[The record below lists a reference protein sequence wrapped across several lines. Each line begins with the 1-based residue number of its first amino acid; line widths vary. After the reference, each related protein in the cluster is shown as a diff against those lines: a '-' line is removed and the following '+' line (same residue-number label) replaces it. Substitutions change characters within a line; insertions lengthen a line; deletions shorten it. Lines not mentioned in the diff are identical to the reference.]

1 MSGWYLEKISIEG
14 FRGINNAGSPL
25 VLKFKSDAV
34 NSLFAPNGV
43 GKSSIYDA
51 LLYAITGRI
60 PKLDR
65 LPANEG
71 GEGYYLNQ
79 FHGGDR
85 GTIELTLCSANDGRR
100 VALKVE
106 RDLTGVRTVTSPNG
120 IDGEALLKEI
130 DREFVLLD
138 GETFREFINAVPRER
153 GRSFASLLGLR
164 KYSLIRQALA
174 KFTHGRSFGN
184 HFELAV
190 KNSRLA
196 QCQTS
201 LRQASSNISSS
212 YKDLVGEDLDP
223 SLEEAVLK
231 ERAYSALFGIELLRP
246 ACENKEFEEIDTEA
260 CFELTKAAE
269 GGEERARFE
278 TLSKSFTQLTDL
290 IQQIPPAESFE
301 GLIAL
306 AQQRDIAL
314 SQTQGEAF
322 RELYVHSQIILSN
335 DGWEDKTVCPTC
347 ERTGPESVLD
357 HVIEK
362 VASFSKVADLS
373 DQIVKLCA
381 ENGFSHI
388 GDLEKAAENTEH
400 KKITPQHREWLA
412 SGAVN
417 EEQAKATRD
426 HVNELKNIV
435 LGNLKV
441 LEDEKKKLE
450 QRLPPKLTA
459 VMQKIE
465 FARRLQE
472 NLSKQRAAKQ
482 SSTILQAELNRIQ
495 RVKEFLDGARD
506 MFSQAEATAA
516 TRRLT
521 AIEPKMRQYFDQIMH
536 SNVVPALQRRARTED
551 IDISLEQFWNLQNVS
566 ARAVLSESFRN
577 AFAISV
583 YLASASLYG
592 GDAKFIVLDDV
603 TSSFDSGH
611 QLHLM
616 NVIKTLFARPE
627 IADGPQI
634 ILLSHDTALEK
645 LFNTYNNEPGWYH
658 QVIQGTARTSVLPQ
672 SSAVDK
678 IRDATIDY
686 LNSGNVSDAAPRLRQ
701 YLEFKL
707 QHIIQKVNIS
717 VPYDIVFSD
726 DRKMA
731 NNLIQAIKNAVDLH
745 QAANRLVLEPA
756 QVAGLNTAIAS
767 VVGNF
772 LSHWGTGQ
780 VQAFTAHSLLGVMS
794 AIDSIADCFKYEDPV
809 GSGNFKFYSSLSK
822 R

>member
-51 LLYAITGRI
+51 LLYAITGKI
-60 PKLDR
+60 PKLDK
-65 LPANEG
+65 LPASERG
-71 GEGYYLNQ
+71 QGYYLNQ

-85 GTIELTLCSANDGRR
+85 GTIELTLCSAHDGSR
-100 VALKVE
+100 VTLKVE
-106 RDLTGVRTVTSPNG
+106 RDLNGVRTVTSPNG

-174 KFTHGRSFGN
+174 KFSHGRSFGN
-184 HFELAV
+184 HFDLAV
-190 KNSRLA
+190 KTSRLA

-201 LRQASSNISSS
+201 FRQASDNISSA

-223 SLEEAVLK
+223 SLEEAVLQ
-231 ERAYSALFGIELLRP
+231 ERAYSALCGIELLRP
-246 ACENKEFEEIDTEA
+246 VCEGIGFEAIDTDA
-260 CFELTKAAE
+260 CFDLTKAAE

-278 TLSKSFTQLTDL
+278 TLSKSSAQLTDV
-290 IQQIPPAESFE
+290 IQQIPPAESFDS
-301 GLIAL
+301 LIAL

-314 SQTQGEAF
+314 SHTQGEAF
-322 RELYVHSQIILSN
+322 RELYVRSQVILSD

-347 ERTGPESVLD
+347 ERTGSESVLD
-357 HVIEK
+357 HVVEK

-381 ENGFSHI
+381 ESGFGHI
-388 GDLEKAAENTEH
+388 GDLEKAVEEAEH
-400 KKITPQHREWLA
+400 KKITPQRREWFA
-412 SGAVN
+412 SGAIN

-426 HVNELKNIV
+426 QVNELKNSV

-441 LEDEKKKLE
+441 LEEEKKELE
-450 QRLPPKLTA
+450 KRLPPKLTA
-459 VMQKIE
+459 VMQKIQ

-472 NLSKQRAAKQ
+472 NLSKRRAATQ
-482 SSTILQAELNRIQ
+482 NSTVVQAELNRIQ
-495 RVKEFLDGARD
+495 RVKDFLDGARD

-521 AIEPKMRQYFDQIMH
+521 AIEPKMRQFFDQIMH
-536 SNVVPALQRRARTED
+536 SEVVPALQRRARTED
-551 IDISLEQFWNLQNVS
+551 IDISLEQFWNLPNVS

-592 GDAKFIVLDDV
+592 GDAKFVVLDDV

-616 NVIKTLFARPE
+616 NVIKTLFARPT

-645 LFNTYNNEPGWYH
+645 LFNTYNNEPEWYH
-658 QVIQGTARTSVLPQ
+658 QVIQGTARTSLLPQ

-686 LNSGNVSDAAPRLRQ
+686 LNSGNTFDAAPRLRQ

-731 NNLIQAIKNAVDLH
+731 SNLIQAIKNTVDLH

-767 VVGNF
+767 IVGNF
-772 LSHWGTGQ
+772 LAHWGTGQ
-780 VQAFTAHSLLGVMS
+780 VQAFTANSLLGVIS
-794 AIDSIADCFKYEDPV
+794 AIDSVADCFKYEDPA
-809 GSGNFKFYSSLSK
+809 GSGNFKFYSSLS
-822 R
+822 RR